1 MSRCRKEYDVEVNTV
16 KTQKQQYVTIKGTKN
31 GLTLHLDDTCS
42 FEELLYGLQDMLSL
56 EHYMDGKGQKIS
68 VLVKLGHRYVTEE
81 QEQILTD
88 VITEKQNL
96 YIHSIESE
104 VMTKDEANR
113 LKAESEIISVA
124 KIVRSGQVLET
135 EGDLLLIGDVNP
147 GGMVKAGGNIFILG
161 SLRGIAHAGF
171 NGNKRAVIA
180 ASDMRPTQLR
190 INHVLNRSPDHIQEG
205 NDMECAY
212 LDENENMVIDRLQQL
227 AHLRPSLTRLEG
239 GM

>member
-1 MSRCRKEYDVEVNTV
+1 M
-16 KTQKQQYVTIKGTKN
+16 
-31 GLTLHLDDTCS
+31 
-42 FEELLYGLQDMLSL
+42 
-56 EHYMDGKGQKIS
+56 
-68 VLVKLGHRYVTEE
+68 TEE

-96 YIHSIESE
+96 FIHSIESE

-171 NGNKRAVIA
+171 NGNKRACYCGFGYETDSIA
-180 ASDMRPTQLR
+180 YQS
-190 INHVLNRSPDHIQEG
+190 
-205 NDMECAY
+205 CA
-212 LDENENMVIDRLQQL
+212 Q
-227 AHLRPSLTRLEG
+227 SLPRQHPRRERH
-239 GM
+239 GMCLFR